1 MQRGNAPG
9 RAVKRIK
16 RNERILSI
24 SSVMMQRIMYVK
36 KSIPC
41 PDMHGA
47 SFVKGGNFV
56 DLKDVA
62 LAASLF
68 YYKKLVIR

>member
-1 MQRGNAPG
+1 M
-9 RAVKRIK
+9 
-16 RNERILSI
+16 
-24 SSVMMQRIMYVK
+24 
-36 KSIPC
+36 PC
-41 PDMHGA
+41 PDMYGG

-68 YYKKLVIR
+68 YYKKLEIRQVKEYLQQKGVAVRCQ

>member
-1 MQRGNAPG
+1 M
-9 RAVKRIK
+9 
-16 RNERILSI
+16 
-24 SSVMMQRIMYVK
+24 
-36 KSIPC
+36 PC
-41 PDMHGA
+41 PDMYSG

-68 YYKKLVIR
+68 YYKKLEIRQVKEDL